1 MAPENEPLLPRF
13 AQAMGLAAGLKQ
25 PRDLDLRQGSL
36 AFERGHEFVKEKAP
50 LLTGLAGAIVVSFL
64 FATWA
69 ELSAL
74 SREHEVLTTSLAAL
88 SRDVLGE
95 ETEDPER
102 ARELLETG
110 GGRAVSDP
118 MPHAD
123 AFDMLV
129 GLSET
134 IPMAMTHDIDEFD
147 MQRGKVKLRG
157 VVDTA
162 ADAKK
167 IAKDVEKIRC
177 VKNVKSGKIT
187 QVVNS
192 DRQKYSLEFD
202 VRCAEDQAKSKSK
215 KPKVEEKETGE

>member
-1 MAPENEPLLPRF
+1 MPLLPRF

-25 PRDLDLRQGSL
+25 ARDLDLRQGAL

-69 ELSAL
+69 QLRAL
-74 SREHEVLTTSLAAL
+74 SREHEVLTASLAAI

-102 ARELLETG
+102 ARELLDTG

-123 AFDMLV
+123 AFDVLV

-134 IPMAMTHDIDEFD
+134 IPMTMTHDIDEFD
-147 MQRGKVKLRG
+147 MQRGKVKIRG
-157 VVDTA
+157 IVDTA

-177 VKNVKSGKIT
+177 VKNIKTGKIT

-202 VRCAEDQAKSKSK
+202 VRCAEDQSKIKGK
-215 KPKVEEKETGE
+215 KVKPDEKETGE

>member
-1 MAPENEPLLPRF
+1 
-13 AQAMGLAAGLKQ
+13 
-25 PRDLDLRQGSL
+25 
-36 AFERGHEFVKEKAP
+36 
-50 LLTGLAGAIVVSFL
+50 
-64 FATWA
+64 
-69 ELSAL
+69 
-74 SREHEVLTTSLAAL
+74 LAAL

-123 AFDMLV
+123 AFDILV

-134 IPMAMTHDIDEFD
+134 IPMSMTHDIDEFD

-157 VVDTA
+157 IVDTA

-177 VKNVKSGKIT
+177 VKNVKTGKIT
-187 QVVNS
+187 QVVNN
-192 DRQKYSLEFD
+192 DQQKYSLEFD
-202 VRCAEDQAKSKSK
+202 VRCPEDQSKSK
-215 KPKVEEKETGE
+215 TRKAKSEEKETGE